1 MLTRYP
7 DLNRMEMIV
16 LLNLKELYP
25 DRFKSIETI
34 PKVRLYAA
42 FPQTWSDTAGG
53 FSEPGMMTGQ
63 AFTTQITSVFEA
75 EFPDNGEKEYFVFF
89 DEKPAYRVYQASDIF
104 LEDLKNLKLKS
115 RYEASSA
122 Y

>member
-25 DRFKSIETI
+25 DKFESIETM
-34 PKVRLYAA
+34 PRVRLYAA
-42 FPQTWSDTAGG
+42 FPQNWPNTAGG

-63 AFTTQITSVFEA
+63 SFTTQITSVFVA
-75 EFPDNGEKEYFVFF
+75 DFPDNGEKEYFVFF
-89 DEKPAYRVYQASDIF
+89 DEKPAYRVYQASDVF

-115 RYEASSA
+115 RYEARSV